1 MYPMSNFRIFAF
13 ALPAPCSRARKVPQ
27 TPNIPIFQDW
37 ISKDIQSAPSGEGRM
52 AAAARLSLA
61 ALGLRDVPE
70 MHPAEEIV
78 VDEQVDSQNDIWRQM
93 AEHDRLLA
101 A

>member
-1 MYPMSNFRIFAF
+1 
-13 ALPAPCSRARKVPQ
+13 
-27 TPNIPIFQDW
+27 
-37 ISKDIQSAPSGEGRM
+37 M

-61 ALGLRDVPE
+61 ALGIREAPR

-78 VDEQVDSQNDIWRQM
+78 VDEQVDSQNDIWRQI

>member
-1 MYPMSNFRIFAF
+1 
-13 ALPAPCSRARKVPQ
+13 
-27 TPNIPIFQDW
+27 
-37 ISKDIQSAPSGEGRM
+37 M

-61 ALGLRDVPE
+61 ALGLLDVPDVHAPE
-70 MHPAEEIV
+70 PIV
-78 VDEQVDSQNDIWRQM
+78 VDEQADSQNGVWRQM